1 MSFRASVNLKIP
13 FHDVDIMHIAWH
25 GHYLKYF
32 ELARTKLMQELE
44 LDWPILKDK
53 GIAMPVVDAEAHYRK
68 PLKYD
73 QELDVEARIEEFQFP
88 ELVIHY
94 TIREGS
100 TIYSTGRTRQVYW
113 DNIGQTTYFEIP
125 EFVRLTFEAKS
136 L

>member
-1 MSFRASVNLKIP
+1 MSLRASVPLKIP

-32 ELARTKLMQELE
+32 ELARTALMQKID
-44 LDWPILKDK
+44 LDWPVLKEN
-53 GIAMPVVDAEAHYRK
+53 GIAMPVVDAQANYRK
-68 PLKYD
+68 PLAYNQD
-73 QELDVEARIEEFQFP
+73 LEVEARIEEYQFP

-100 TIYSTGRTRQVYW
+100 TIFSTGRTRQVYW
-113 DNIGQTTYFEIP
+113 DTQQQTSFFETP
-125 EFVRLTFEAKS
+125 EFVRKRFEA